1 MKYIFEKPYQ
11 FEGETYTNIE
21 FDLDSLKG
29 SDIAAVKR
37 KYVVAGGAALV
48 PTSDM
53 EFSVLLLN
61 RVTKKPIEFFNG
73 LPARDYVQL
82 TLTVSNFLMQ

>member
-1 MKYIFEKPYQ
+1 MKYVFEKAYQ
-11 FEGETYTNIE
+11 FEGETYTEIE
-21 FDLDSLKG
+21 FDLENLKG

-37 KYVVAGGAALV
+37 KYVVSGGAAIV

-53 EFSVLLLN
+53 EFCVLLLN

-73 LPARDYVQL
+73 LPARDYVQI
-82 TLTVSNFLMQ
+82 TLMVSDFLMR